1 MQQGCSQPRC
11 RRMRTVYISIDAYY
25 PFDYPSFAMSRD
37 DSGPH
42 CWPFDDFGS
51 AYLTAAAVAC

>member
-1 MQQGCSQPRC
+1 
-11 RRMRTVYISIDAYY
+11 MRTVYISIDAYY